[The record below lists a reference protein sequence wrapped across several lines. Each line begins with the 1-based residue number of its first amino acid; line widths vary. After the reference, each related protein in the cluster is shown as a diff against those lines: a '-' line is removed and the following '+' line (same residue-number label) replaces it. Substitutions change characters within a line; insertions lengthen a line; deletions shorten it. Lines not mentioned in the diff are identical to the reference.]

1 MEKII
6 TIINRVGTK
15 KHQLNGVEYTSTAI
29 GIELIGNFAVN
40 SPHPFLIFLLHNT
53 PISSISQIHS
63 ELGYKNNSSIVWM
76 KMAYPSHHSYNQYNP
91 QHHIPHQISSMVYS
105 LPSTSLMNF
114 HCLLGNIS
122 LCKSL
127 LNLHTMNVVTNQNI
141 ISIIIPYP
149 LTISLPCLISL
160 LRFVP
165 LPYRL

>member
-1 MEKII
+1 M
-6 TIINRVGTK
+6 V
-15 KHQLNGVEYTSTAI
+15 LNTLPRLQGQS
-29 GIELIGNFAVN
+29 ELEDAVIF
-40 SPHPFLIFLLHNT
+40 PHPFLIFLLHNT

-63 ELGYKNNSSIVWM
+63 ESLYKNNSSIVWM

-114 HCLLGNIS
+114 HCLFGISFEGNIS

-149 LTISLPCLISL
+149 LTISLPCSI
-160 LRFVP
+160 
-165 LPYRL
+165 